1 MLLSEKQAFRKL
13 PTALPSSKMA
23 TVRRSSRAF
32 QMPGGGGARA
42 TGLEVVAAQVSTS
55 SGGARTPVAFGT
67 RRVGVSGLSAPV
79 PVPSRASRPPPRN
92 RSPVQSRAGPL

>member
-42 TGLEVVAAQVSTS
+42 TGLEVVAAQVSS